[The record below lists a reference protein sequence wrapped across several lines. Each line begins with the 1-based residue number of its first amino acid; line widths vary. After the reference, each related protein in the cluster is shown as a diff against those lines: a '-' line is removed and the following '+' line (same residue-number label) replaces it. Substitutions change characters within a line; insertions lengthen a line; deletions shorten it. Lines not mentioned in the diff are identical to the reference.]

1 MKKLLAMLLIFI
13 LAFTTLAAAWA
24 ENAETPAEEPAAEQ
38 AAAEEPVEEIPEG
51 DGAPAEEEPAGET
64 PEITYDYDELIVAET
79 TPLTGNFFTNMWGN
93 GTSDIDVRAMIHG
106 YNLVEWN
113 TEEGAFVPDPSV
125 VSGITVREE
134 NNGNM
139 TFIIALY
146 DDLMYNDGTPV
157 TAWDYAFSMLLGMAP
172 EMEEIGAAVKRPE
185 YLAGYEDYI
194 SGKVPYLSG
203 IRVVNDHLLN
213 ITIDKGYLPFFYE
226 LGLLDCVP
234 YPISVIAP
242 GVKAADDGNGIYLA
256 NADDGNDTPVFTAE
270 LLRETIL
277 DENSGYRTHP
287 SLTSGPYTLA
297 SFEDGVATFEINPLY
312 KGDSKG
318 QRPMIR
324 KVIFRCIP
332 TDEMQEAFQSG
343 SVTLLNKVS
352 DKETISGCL
361 ALASEQEIL
370 SSANY
375 PRTGLGF
382 ISFNAD
388 KAPLDDLKVRKAI
401 AYITDRDAITEETL
415 DSYGLRAPGYFG
427 IGQWMY
433 LALNGTVN
441 PEQEPAADADAKTRA
456 AYEDNLKK
464 WEELSLDGIEP
475 YDMDAG
481 KGALLLDE
489 AGWNLNE
496 NGEAFTPGK
505 DTLRY
510 RETEEGLK
518 PLQLTLAYAK
528 GSAAAESIEGTL
540 VKNLADE
547 GIGLAVEAIAA
558 DDLFDQYNRLSEGR
572 YDMFFLAT
580 NFDVLYD
587 PSLSF
592 IETEDGHHVWKTS
605 GLEDDELWEL
615 AVDMR
620 RTEPDDK
627 AGYCAK
633 WLKFQERIM
642 DQLPVLPVYS
652 NVYFDFYPL
661 VLHEYYIA
669 DNISWPQT
677 IVGSYLGDYVPE
689 AAITV
694 DGEEILPEEE
704 ELPAIEPAEEAEP
717 EEEKAP

>member
-1 MKKLLAMLLIFI
+1 MF
-13 LAFTTLAAAWA
+13 
-24 ENAETPAEEPAAEQ
+24 
-38 AAAEEPVEEIPEG
+38 
-51 DGAPAEEEPAGET
+51 
-64 PEITYDYDELIVAET
+64 
-79 TPLTGNFFTNMWGN
+79 GNDTA
-93 GTSDIDVRAMIHG
+93 DIDVRALIHG
-106 YNLVEWN
+106 YNLVNWN
-113 TEEGAFVPDPSV
+113 QNQGVYLIDESV
-125 VSGITVREE
+125 VESTLVVE
-134 NNGNM
+134 NEIGDK
-139 TFIIALY
+139 TYYFGLY
-146 DDLMYNDGTPV
+146 DDLYYCDGTPI
-157 TAWDYAFSMLLGMAP
+157 TAWDYAFSLLLMMAP
-172 EMEEIGAAVKRPE
+172 EIEQIGGKIYRCEHILGYDE
-185 YLAGYEDYI
+185 YITGQL
-194 SGKVPYLSG
+194 PYLNG
-203 IRVVNDHLLN
+203 VAVLDDHQLA
-213 ITIDKGYLPFFYE
+213 ITLDHEFLPYFFE
-226 LGLLDCVP
+226 TGLLLCVP

-256 NADDGNDTPVFTAE
+256 NADEGNDAPVFTAE
-270 LLRETIL
+270 LLRKTIL

-441 PEQEPAADADAKTRA
+441 PEQEPAADADAKTKA
-456 AYEDNLKK
+456 AYENNLKK

-540 VKNLADE
+540 VKNLADA
-547 GIGLAVEAIAA
+547 GIGLTVEAIAA

-704 ELPAIEPAEEAEP
+704 ELPAEEPNGETEGET
-717 EEEKAP
+717 AP